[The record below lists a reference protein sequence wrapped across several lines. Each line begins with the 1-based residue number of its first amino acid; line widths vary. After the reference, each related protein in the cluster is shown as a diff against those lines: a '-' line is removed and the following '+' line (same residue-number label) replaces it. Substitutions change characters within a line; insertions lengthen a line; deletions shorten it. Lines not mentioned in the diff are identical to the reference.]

1 MNKWLKTKP
10 MVFFGISL
18 LCNAILAIFY
28 QSPQAG
34 FFLTG
39 LIAFIIGYKDLEM
52 AIEIF
57 AILIWLFFIYLIV
70 EKWHIT
76 PPNTTIRDFIQQG
89 IMPVAIGSILGAI
102 DIAMIRNAPNTTIK
116 LFSFEITAQINSFGI
131 FLTNLFSLGTLALI
145 LFNTVMILL
154 IYITLYNY
162 KINRDIESRQKQ
174 SLLN

>member
-1 MNKWLKTKP
+1 
-10 MVFFGISL
+10 
-18 LCNAILAIFY
+18 
-28 QSPQAG
+28 
-34 FFLTG
+34 
-39 LIAFIIGYKDLEM
+39 
-52 AIEIF
+52 
-57 AILIWLFFIYLIV
+57 
-70 EKWHIT
+70 
-76 PPNTTIRDFIQQG
+76 
-89 IMPVAIGSILGAI
+89 MPVAIGSILGAI